1 MEFSVKL
8 SMSVAIGCILHRT
21 KRCLLKC
28 TQLETEGAIS
38 LLTCSKMVYIDYTKN

>member
-1 MEFSVKL
+1 MKL
-8 SMSVAIGCILHRT
+8 SMSVDNGCILHCT

-28 TQLETEGAIS
+28 TQSETERAIS